1 MRASAVPHPARVV
14 PARRH
19 LRSLAKVDTPEAP
32 AEGGQA
38 QGDGPPPSRKV
49 KGSTSPLQRVVQ
61 AALTL
66 LLLFLIFGVVLP
78 QIADW
83 SDVWDAI
90 QELSAVDVLVLIGF
104 FVLIEFLKGA
114 EQAVAI
120 KPLPVGK
127 AVVASEASTAVSN
140 VIPGPSGTAMRL
152 YIYRSWGLTS
162 SDFARGW
169 LLTSVV
175 NNAIILFMPS
185 IALAIYAVQ
194 GDVSGRLVGL
204 AVVGAVLSIAC
215 IAIAWGAIRSEPFA
229 ERVGR
234 ISGRI
239 VTWARGVVNRP
250 SSTDFAALAVRFRA
264 ETIETVRG
272 TGFLLLGVILLK
284 YVANAATL
292 IFALRAVGVPADAL
306 TIAGAFAAY
315 SVVRLVTV
323 VEITP
328 GGVGVVEVA
337 YTAALSY
344 VTTGDYHAAIVAGV
358 LLFRLVTYIAPI
370 PAGAVCYVFWRRKRS
385 WRADAIGEEEGD
397 VAVVAAFVDE

>member
-38 QGDGPPPSRKV
+38 HGDDPAPSRKV
-49 KGSTSPLQRVVQ
+49 KGSASPLQRIVQ

-66 LLLFLIFGVVLP
+66 LLLFVIFGVVLP

-90 QELSAVDVLVLIGF
+90 QELSAADVLVLIGF

-120 KPLPVGK
+120 EPLPVGK

-152 YIYRSWGLTS
+152 VIYRSWGLTS

-194 GDVSGRLVGL
+194 GDVSGRLIGL
-204 AVVGAVLSIAC
+204 AAIGAVLSIAC
-215 IAIAWGAIRSEPFA
+215 IAIA
-229 ERVGR
+229 VGR
-234 ISGRI
+234 NTQRALRGARRPHLRPDRHVGAGR
-239 VTWARGVVNRP
+239 RQSP
-250 SSTDFAALAVRFRA
+250 FEHRFRRPRGA
-264 ETIETVRG
+264 LPPETIETVRG
-272 TGFLLLGVILLK
+272 TGLLLLGVIMLK
-284 YVANAATL
+284 YLANAATL
-292 IFALRAVGVPADAL
+292 STTHDAPMLLAATEASAPADRGCRAES
-306 TIAGAFAAY
+306 T
-315 SVVRLVTV
+315 VRR
-323 VEITP
+323 
-328 GGVGVVEVA
+328 G
-337 YTAALSY
+337 
-344 VTTGDYHAAIVAGV
+344 
-358 LLFRLVTYIAPI
+358 RL
-370 PAGAVCYVFWRRKRS
+370 R
-385 WRADAIGEEEGD
+385 
-397 VAVVAAFVDE
+397 